1 MNSLRAPA
9 DPALVFSPEAL
20 QAQPVPAL
28 RRPGLRLL
36 AGRLDGLA
44 APVLFVLLLAAGWE
58 VMARLMHSPLI
69 PRLADIGAELQRIT
83 ARGAFLTH
91 LGATLGR
98 VLLGFAGGFAL
109 ALLLGIPSARHP
121 RLRAFLEPGIQLGLT
136 IPGLVWAL
144 LCVIWF
150 GVSTAGAV
158 AAIAL
163 SIAPALLLNVQQ
175 GVRAVGADLLEA
187 ARVLRLPLVA
197 RLRYLWL
204 PALIPFLLS
213 SARLGISLAW
223 KVIVLVEVFGM
234 SSGIGYQLNNE
245 FSGQNVAGVLAWTLA
260 FCAVMALLEYG
271 VLRGLEKRVT
281 RWRRPA

>member
-1 MNSLRAPA
+1 MKLLSAQA
-9 DPALVFSPEAL
+9 DPALVFHAGTL
-20 QAQPVPAL
+20 QARPAPATGRPWLRAAGARLAGVFMPAL
-28 RRPGLRLL
+28 FL
-36 AGRLDGLA
+36 
-44 APVLFVLLLAAGWE
+44 LLLALAWE
-58 VMARLMHSPLI
+58 AMARLMPSPLI
-69 PRLADIGAELQRIT
+69 PRLADIGAELHRIT
-83 ARGAFLTH
+83 ARGAFLVH

-98 VLLGFAGGFAL
+98 VLLGFAAGFAL

-121 RLRAFLEPGIQLGLT
+121 RLQAFLEPGIQLGLT

-150 GVSTAGAV
+150 GISTAGAV
-158 AAIAL
+158 AAIAF

-175 GVRAVGADLLEA
+175 GVRAVGADLLET
-187 ARVLRLPLVA
+187 ARVLNFSRAA

-234 SSGIGYQLNNE
+234 SSGIGYQLNSE

-271 VLRGLEKRVT
+271 LLRGLERRVT
-281 RWRRPA
+281 RWRRKA